1 MANLLAGSRQV
12 SPLRRGRKQGPN
24 RHPYCTDRKVL
35 IEFSSGVQGKIM
47 RAGIAVTAAALLG
60 LMACNEE
67 KPPPEIIR
75 PVRTVTVEHRAVGE
89 RISLSG
95 QVEAAETVNL
105 SFRIGGKVTE
115 RLVSTD
121 DVVSVDQ
128 IVARLDP
135 QEVQSDL
142 RSAQADLAAAQA
154 SLTQTEADEERQRKL
169 LAKGIVSQA
178 RYDQARQALETAR
191 SQTESASARLQS
203 AEDRVRYTELRADG
217 PGTVVDTGAEVGE
230 IVTAGQPI
238 ILVAREGGR
247 DAVFNVPSQLIRTAP
262 QDPNV
267 KIVLADDPNVTAEGR
282 VREVAPQADPATRTF
297 EVKVGIEAPPPAMM
311 LGAIVIGEISM
322 QADPAIALPASA
334 LMQAEKDPA
343 VWVVDPAQ
351 STVSLRPVR
360 IDRYETDSA
369 IVSDGLTD
377 GEIVVTAGVQALR
390 PGQKVK
396 LLGATP

>member
-267 KIVLADDPNVTAEGR
+267 KIVLADDPNVTA
-282 VREVAPQADPATRTF
+282 TRTF